1 MILHATEDDLSQP
14 CWSRVEAPL
23 GTLLSCISHCPWPPV
38 PCLSY
43 LTTDLSTQLRRLA
56 SCVAELLRGLWTA
69 AFNGT
74 LTLASGSSHSL
85 WILIDGVMSPGVQS
99 LTMAHSSSEGEVM
112 VYQLHWSSLTA
123 ARCLASR
130 LTRIQTGIMI
140 YGMLSGYSSDCI
152 IVLITA
158 IPVR

>member
-23 GTLLSCISHCPWPPV
+23 GTLLRCISHCPWPPV

-130 LTRIQTGIMI
+130 LTRRQTGIM
-140 YGMLSGYSSDCI
+140 MQLMHWDWE
-152 IVLITA
+152 
-158 IPVR
+158 